1 MSALAPLVGTLR
13 QLASVRSLTLN
24 DGVENGVRV
33 LAFSTGGGLDFVVLA
48 DRSLDIGLASW
59 CGVPLAWQSPSGF
72 RHPSLRDPLAD
83 RRTGLTGGLSGFL
96 MTCGLDSIRRSEG
109 DAPMHGELPVTPA
122 RLTAYGE
129 NWAASPPILFCEGE
143 IVQGR
148 YGGSLLKLC
157 RRIEAEAGGSAI
169 AIIDT
174 VENCGPEPAPHQV
187 LYHFNLGYPAIADG
201 TTVASAG
208 RRILGPLSLAAGNG
222 PEVPQCHPAGEG
234 EASWTVTTP
243 SDRAGVDSLR
253 ITFKFDPVA
262 LPVMQLWGDLRAH
275 CGVLS
280 IEPCTSRRTPD
291 GGSEPGRV
299 LQPGERQRYRLE
311 VSVAGTPPKI
321 TFNTSENRV
330 QS

>member
-1 MSALAPLVGTLR
+1 MTL
-13 QLASVRSLTLN
+13 T

-33 LAFSTGGGLDFVVLA
+33 LAFSTGGGLDFVVLV

-59 CGVPLAWQSPSGF
+59 RGVPLAWQAPSGF
-72 RHPSLRDPLAD
+72 RHPSVKDPPAD
-83 RRTGLTGGLSGFL
+83 GRAGLGGGLSGFL
-96 MTCGLDSIRRSEG
+96 MTCGLDSIRRSADEAPLHG
-109 DAPMHGELPVTPA
+109 DLPVTPA
-122 RLTAYGE
+122 RLTAHGE
-129 NWAASPPILFCEGE
+129 DWAASPPLLFCEGE

-148 YGGSLLKLC
+148 YGGSLLRLS
-157 RRIEAEAGGSAI
+157 RRIEAEAGGSGF

-187 LYHFNLGYPAIADG
+187 LYHFNLGYPAISNG

-208 RRILGPLSLAAGNG
+208 RRILGPLSLAAESG

-234 EASWTVTTP
+234 EATWTVTTP
-243 SDRAGVDSLR
+243 GDRAGADDSLR
-253 ITFKFDPVA
+253 ITFTFDPTA
-262 LPVMQLWGDLRAH
+262 LPVMQLWGDLRAR

-291 GGSEPGRV
+291 GRSEPGRL

-311 VSVAGTPPKI
+311 VSVAGSPPTI
-321 TFNTSENRV
+321 PFNTPENRA
-330 QS
+330 QP